1 MTPYYAAGR
10 RIDADQS
17 TATLVE
23 AVRGLLVEPAPPG
36 TLLVRADTAVGVI
49 EIGVGIVARG
59 IRDALADLRGHRAA
73 VMTDARTWQRFG
85 DEIGTVL
92 TDARLPFVV
101 VTIPSGERAK
111 TIEAQTELLG
121 ELTRHRLSRWDPIVA
136 LGDDRVCDATTFT
149 AGVYMRGVPLVTV
162 PTTLLGQIDLGIGGK
177 GSVNLDVGR
186 NLLGV
191 FHQPIGT
198 VIDVGFLRDEDPR
211 ARRAAMAEALKYA
224 LLGDEA
230 VFALL
235 DRLADGR
242 SGPGLADGDLL
253 ELVERCAMAKL
264 RIVLSDQRDTS
275 GARMTLNLG
284 HTLSHALE
292 TATDYEMLHGEAVAY
307 GLRAA
312 LSIGL
317 EIGETPP
324 RLVERAGRILDALG
338 LGTRALE
345 IDISNLVPLLT
356 ADKKRERGRL
366 RWVLARGSG
375 VTIRNDVPDAVVARS
390 VYAAIRGYAPK

>member
-1 MTPYYAAGR
+1 M
-10 RIDADQS
+10 
-17 TATLVE
+17 
-23 AVRGLLVEPAPPG
+23 
-36 TLLVRADTAVGVI
+36 
-49 EIGVGIVARG
+49 
-59 IRDALADLRGHRAA
+59 
-73 VMTDARTWQRFG
+73 
-85 DEIGTVL
+85 
-92 TDARLPFVV
+92 
-101 VTIPSGERAK
+101 
-111 TIEAQTELLG
+111 
-121 ELTRHRLSRWDPIVA
+121 
-136 LGDDRVCDATTFT
+136 
-149 AGVYMRGVPLVTV
+149 
-162 PTTLLGQIDLGIGGK
+162 
-177 GSVNLDVGR
+177 
-186 NLLGV
+186 
-191 FHQPIGT
+191 GT